1 VAGVLAFAF
10 AGPAVGLFVNGV
22 TFVISAWTLKY
33 VGRVAHHVDTDASRA
48 PFFTEFAAGIR
59 HIWDEPRLRIST
71 IAAAIPNF
79 VIGFIEATFVVLATV
94 VLNTQTETQIG
105 ILLFF
110 MGAGGLFG
118 ALVAPRLTRSLGLG
132 RAMVG
137 GLALAGVALLIFMF
151 TTYGILS
158 MVLLAVFMIGIS
170 VINIPLATIRQTY
183 AGEAMLGRV
192 ITAARAI
199 GWATLPIGAL
209 LGGWLGNT
217 QNTYPW
223 IARIFPLILLA
234 CALWLFTT
242 IIWTDTY
249 GPEYREGGHEAPRSP
264 PKSTAGESQTS
275 E

>member
-1 VAGVLAFAF
+1 MSRESSTPG
-10 AGPAVGLFVNGV
+10 
-22 TFVISAWTLKY
+22 SARRWL
-33 VGRVAHHVDTDASRA
+33 
-48 PFFTEFAAGIR
+48 
-59 HIWDEPRLRIST
+59 
-71 IAAAIPNF
+71 
-79 VIGFIEATFVVLATV
+79 
-94 VLNTQTETQIG
+94 
-105 ILLFF
+105 
-110 MGAGGLFG
+110 
-118 ALVAPRLTRSLGLG
+118 
-132 RAMVG
+132 G